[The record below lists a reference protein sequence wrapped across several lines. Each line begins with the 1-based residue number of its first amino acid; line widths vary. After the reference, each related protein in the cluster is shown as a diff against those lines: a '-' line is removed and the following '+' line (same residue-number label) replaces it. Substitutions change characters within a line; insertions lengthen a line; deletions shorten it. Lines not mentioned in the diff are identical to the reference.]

1 MGSEKEK
8 QKGKEVEKEKEE
20 IGVSHLLPPCV
31 LPSALTNLSPTL
43 P

>member
-8 QKGKEVEKEKEE
+8 QKGKEVEKEKEKEE
-20 IGVSHLLPPCV
+20 IGVSHL

>member
-20 IGVSHLLPPCV
+20 IGVSHLLPLSV

>member
-20 IGVSHLLPPCV
+20 IGVSHLLP
-31 LPSALTNLSPTL
+31 SALTNLSPTL